1 MHEILNIALHGM
13 QQDMLRLNHV
23 GMNLTNA
30 TTPGYQRQVVALRP
44 YQGVTL
50 GGGTLVP
57 NLSFE
62 ATLALQQQSQ
72 IYPDAGNATARV
84 VTDSRP
90 GTLKATGQPLDVA
103 LTAPGYFEVTTP
115 DGPAYTRAGQFQ
127 LDARG
132 RMVNALGYP
141 VMGVSGE
148 IVLNTP
154 NPVIEPNGQIREN
167 NRQIAQLKIV
177 QFEEPSSIER
187 LGDGLVTSAG
197 ATRTL
202 ADSDVQLRQGFVENA
217 NVSSMHEMV
226 QLIEVMR
233 HFESMQRMAQGYD
246 DMLGSSIRKLG
257 DL

>member
-1 MHEILNIALHGM
+1 
-13 QQDMLRLNHV
+13 
-23 GMNLTNA
+23 
-30 TTPGYQRQVVALRP
+30 VALRP

-57 NLSFE
+57 NLNFE
-62 ATLALQQQSQ
+62 AMLALQQRSQ
-72 IYPDAGNATARV
+72 ISPAAGNAAARV

-115 DGPAYTRAGQFQ
+115 DGPAYTRAGQFR

-132 RMVNALGYP
+132 RLVTALGYP

-167 NRQIAQLKIV
+167 NRQTAQLKIV
-177 QFEEPSSIER
+177 QFEEPSSVER
-187 LGDGLVTSAG
+187 VGDGLVTSGG

-226 QLIEVMR
+226 QLIEV
-233 HFESMQRMAQGYD
+233 
-246 DMLGSSIRKLG
+246 
-257 DL
+257 

>member
-13 QQDMLRLNHV
+13 QQDMLRLSHA

-50 GGGTLVP
+50 AGGALVP
-57 NLSFE
+57 NLSFQ
-62 ATLALQQQSQ
+62 AMLALQQQSQ
-72 IYPDAGNATARV
+72 IDPEAGNATARV

-90 GTLKATGQPLDVA
+90 GTFKATGQPLDLA
-103 LTAPGYFEVTTP
+103 LGAPGYFEVTTP
-115 DGPAYTRAGQFQ
+115 DGPAYTRTGQFR

-148 IVLNTP
+148 IVLSTP

-177 QFEEPSSIER
+177 QFEEPSSVER
-187 LGDGLVTSAG
+187 LGDGLVTSGG
-197 ATRTL
+197 AARTV
-202 ADSDVQLRQGFVENA
+202 ADSEVLLRQGFVENT
-217 NVSSMHEMV
+217 NVNSMQEMV
-226 QLIEVMR
+226 ELIQVMR